1 MERWDD
7 VRFFL
12 AIARESSLSGAARAL
27 RVDHAT
33 VGRRLTALE
42 QRLGAKLFNR
52 TPEGF
57 AITSAGQAM
66 LKQAEAMEAAAL
78 AVERL
83 ASGHDER
90 SSGLV
95 RVTTRRC
102 SRARLS
108 CPRSRILW
116 RCILNFGWTYW

>member
-1 MERWDD
+1 MEQWDD

-12 AIARESSLSGAARAL
+12 AIARESSLSGAARTL

-57 AITSAGQAM
+57 AITSAGQPK
-66 LKQAEAMEAAAL
+66 LNQAETKGTAAPT
-78 AVERL
+78 VVPPPP
-83 ASGHDER
+83 SPH
-90 SSGLV
+90 
-95 RVTTRRC
+95 TTPNLPLPTPTH
-102 SRARLS
+102 AN
-108 CPRSRILW
+108 PP
-116 RCILNFGWTYW
+116 TP